1 MAMNYDNPFP
11 GMNPYLED
19 PLIWP
24 GFHNRLIANMADDVG
39 TRVPDNYRVDIQE
52 RTEVA
57 TIGDS
62 SSEPTFRIP
71 DARVTDTSVRPSFE
85 LAPPYA
91 SPTATALALPEN
103 GVAVKV
109 AVPDEARVTYLY
121 VQRMPDWKVVTV
133 VEVLSPTNK
142 IPGDGRVSYL
152 HKREEIFASGVSLVE
167 IDLLRGGR
175 SMPLQTVAPPSHY
188 RILIS
193 RGWERPDAILFPFS
207 VQQTI
212 PKFTLPLSPEDDE
225 PEIDLGPIINAMH
238 RTARYGQVTRYADP
252 PPGPMLSAN
261 FQEWIFGRLEGFRAE
276 SNREE

>member
-52 RTEVA
+52 RTEVV
-57 TIGDS
+57 TIG
-62 SSEPTFRIP
+62 E
-71 DARVTDTSVRPSFE
+71 
-85 LAPPYA
+85 
-91 SPTATALALPEN
+91 EN

-109 AVPDEARVTYLY
+109 AAPDEARVTYLY

-142 IPGDGRVSYL
+142 IPGDGKVSYL

-175 SMPLQTVAPPSHY
+175 PMPLQTVAPPSHY

-212 PKFTLPLSPEDDE
+212 PKFTLPLSPADDE

-252 PPGPMLSAN
+252 PPGPM
-261 FQEWIFGRLEGFRAE
+261 FTGDYQEWIFGRLEGFRAE
-276 SNREE
+276 SNRGE

>member
-52 RTEVA
+52 RTEVV
-57 TIGDS
+57 TIG
-62 SSEPTFRIP
+62 E
-71 DARVTDTSVRPSFE
+71 
-85 LAPPYA
+85 
-91 SPTATALALPEN
+91 EN

-109 AVPDEARVTYLY
+109 AAPDEARVTYLY

-142 IPGDGRVSYL
+142 IPGDGRVSYQ

-175 SMPLQTVAPPSHY
+175 PMPLQTVAPPSHY

-225 PEIDLGPIINAMH
+225 PESDLGPIINAMH

-252 PPGPMLSAN
+252 PPGPMFTADY
-261 FQEWIFGRLEGFRAE
+261 QEWIFGRLEGFRAE
-276 SNREE
+276 SNRGE